1 MKVFK
6 QWSNSKPTEG
16 KKFTM
21 PSLTVPD
28 QTMSMRT
35 ILDRFAKGLP
45 VVDGKEP
52 LWDDDAETSSGINP
66 KMLDLVDLQEL
77 GMKNQDKIQRLE
89 KLKKEEEITAAQKKA
104 EIKQKAKQEL
114 LDELKKA
121 TEAPQH

>member
-21 PSLTVPD
+21 PSMTVPD
-28 QTMSMRT
+28 MTMSMRT
-35 ILDRFAKGLP
+35 ILDRYAKGLP
-45 VVDGKEP
+45 VADAKEAI
-52 LWDDDAETSSGINP
+52 WDDEAEESMGINP
-66 KMLDLVDLQEL
+66 RTLDLVELQEL
-77 GMKNQDKIQRLE
+77 GVKNKEKISHLE
-89 KLKKEEEITAAQKKA
+89 KLKKEQDIELANKKA
-104 EIKQKAKQEL
+104 EMKQKAKQEL